1 MFYYDSTYIL
11 VLAALAL
18 SLIAQGMVS
27 SAYKKYEKI
36 QTRKDLPAA
45 RVADEILRQN
55 GNQAVSVRPVPG
67 KLTDHYDPRNETLSL
82 SEGVYNSAS
91 IAAVGIAAHEAGHAM
106 QKQEGYGPLAL
117 SLLVPVVNVGSN
129 LGLPIVILGLVMS
142 FRPLITIG
150 IVLFGL
156 VVAFTLITLP
166 VEFDA
171 SRRAVRMLSSGGYVD
186 KEEEAGVKAVLRA
199 AAMTYVAAAL
209 GAVLQLAQADTAF
222 PRQQQE
228 KRLILNQT
236 VHASSRR

>member
-1 MFYYDSTYIL
+1 MYLDSTAL
-11 VLAALAL
+11 LLLPALLLAL
-18 SLIAQGMVS
+18 FAQGRIKAV
-27 SAYKKYEKI
+27 YHKYSRVPVASRVTGAE
-36 QTRKDLPAA
+36 AA
-45 RVADEILRQN
+45 QRMLRDS
-55 GNQAVSVRPVPG
+55 GNDAVSIQLVHGQLV
-67 KLTDHYDPRNETLSL
+67 DHYDPRNETLSL

-117 SLLVPVVNVGSN
+117 RSLLVPVVNIGSN
-129 LGLPIVILGLVMS
+129 LSLPIVILGLVMS
-142 FRPLITIG
+142 IRPLITVG
-150 IVLFGL
+150 IVMFGL

-209 GAVLQLAQADTAF
+209 GAVLQLA
-222 PRQQQE
+222 
-228 KRLILNQT
+228 RLILLSRG
-236 VHASSRR
+236 SSRRRD

>member
-1 MFYYDSTYIL
+1 
-11 VLAALAL
+11 
-18 SLIAQGMVS
+18 
-27 SAYKKYEKI
+27 
-36 QTRKDLPAA
+36 
-45 RVADEILRQN
+45 
-55 GNQAVSVRPVPG
+55 
-67 KLTDHYDPRNETLSL
+67 
-82 SEGVYNSAS
+82 
-91 IAAVGIAAHEAGHAM
+91 M

-117 SLLVPVVNVGSN
+117 RSLLVPVVNVGSN

-186 KEEEAGVKAVLRA
+186 KDEEAGVRAVLRA

-209 GAVLQLAQADTAF
+209 GAVLQLA
-222 PRQQQE
+222 
-228 KRLILNQT
+228 RLILLSRG
-236 VHASSRR
+236 SSRRRD